1 MDFLSRPAAQ
11 SLKTGE
17 LSSEI
22 IFNKEAVKKWV
33 FCCCLGTKSQMWD
46 LIESTDST
54 LFFFSRKEGY
64 LLVEGAQRTPSYGA
78 CDHSDGVVD
87 IEAGIAR
94 GL

>member
-1 MDFLSRPAAQ
+1 
-11 SLKTGE
+11 
-17 LSSEI
+17 
-22 IFNKEAVKKWV
+22 
-33 FCCCLGTKSQMWD
+33 MWD

-54 LFFFSRKEGY
+54 LSFFFSRKEGY